1 MTSGGIKTLN
11 YPVAQSCHFV
21 NVFSLQYFV
30 QTLPDYMLLS
40 ELIITL
46 TDRIGLFVHDK
57 SHEYRVTETN
67 YYVSRDFMA
76 ILS

>member
-1 MTSGGIKTLN
+1 MVMLPDYMLCTDVTGLYALYRRYRII
-11 YPVAQSCHFV
+11 C
-21 NVFSLQYFV
+21 FV

-57 SHEYRVTETN
+57 SHEYRVTETS
-67 YYVSRDFMA
+67 YYDVT
-76 ILS
+76 LV